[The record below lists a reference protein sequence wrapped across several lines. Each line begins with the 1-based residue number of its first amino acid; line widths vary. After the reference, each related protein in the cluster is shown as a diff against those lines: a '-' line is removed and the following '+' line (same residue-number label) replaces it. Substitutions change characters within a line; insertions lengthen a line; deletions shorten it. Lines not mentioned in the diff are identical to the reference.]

1 MKLKALGTVGVPYKR
16 LGALLVLTVNPKRV
30 EAHRI
35 AVEYSLLTNVFRRY
49 WIQTEWMMVVLR
61 TSIIPF
67 NGWLH
72 KTLGEGIG
80 TAPWS
85 EALEKSLTPNH
96 LEARGVGYNSTEAH
110 KLHKMA

>member
-49 WIQTEWMMVVLR
+49 WVTIRNTR
-61 TSIIPF
+61 
-67 NGWLH
+67 
-72 KTLGEGIG
+72 
-80 TAPWS
+80 
-85 EALEKSLTPNH
+85 
-96 LEARGVGYNSTEAH
+96 
-110 KLHKMA
+110 